1 LVAAFV
7 GYPRGCKSIERS
19 IPVAN
24 ELQGKKIAILLA
36 PVGTEQV
43 EFEEP
48 KKAVESE
55 GATVEVVGL
64 QTGDAQTMNSD
75 VNPGHTFT
83 VEKTFSEVSADE
95 YDGLVIPGGTV
106 GADNLRGSDEAVSFV
121 HSFFEQAKP
130 VGAIC
135 HGPWKLVEADVVK
148 GRTLTSYPTL
158 QTDIRNAGGNWVDEE
173 VVTDQ
178 GLVTS
183 RNPDDLEA
191 FCAKIVEEFAE
202 GKHEDQRRSA

>member
-1 LVAAFV
+1 
-7 GYPRGCKSIERS
+7 
-19 IPVAN
+19 VAN

-43 EFEEP
+43 EFEES

-55 GATVEVVGL
+55 GATVDVVGL
-64 QTGDAQTMNSD
+64 QTGDAQSMNSD
-75 VNPGHTFT
+75 VNPGDTFT
-83 VEKTFSEVSADE
+83 VEKTFSEVSANE
-95 YDGLVIPGGTV
+95 YDGLIVPGGTV
-106 GADNLRGSDEAVSFV
+106 GSDKLRGSDEAVSFV
-121 HSFFEQAKP
+121 HSFFDQAKP
-130 VGAIC
+130 VGVIC
-135 HGPWKLVEADVVK
+135 HGPWMLVEADVVK

-183 RNPDDLEA
+183 RNPDDVPA
-191 FCAKIVEEFAE
+191 FCSKIVEEFAE
-202 GKHEDQRRSA
+202 GKHEDQRKSA

>member
-1 LVAAFV
+1 V
-7 GYPRGCKSIERS
+7 P
-19 IPVAN
+19 N

-36 PVGTEQV
+36 PVGSEQV
-43 EFEEP
+43 EFEEA
-48 KKAVESE
+48 KKAVEE
-55 GATVEVVGL
+55 AGATVDVVGL

-75 VNPGHTFT
+75 VNPGDTFT

-95 YDGLVIPGGTV
+95 YDGLIVPGGTV
-106 GADNLRGSDEAVSFV
+106 GADKLRGSDEAVSFV
-121 HSFFEQAKP
+121 HSFFDQAKP
-130 VGAIC
+130 VGVIC
-135 HGPWKLVEADVVK
+135 HGPWTLVEADVVK

-158 QTDIRNAGGNWVDEE
+158 KTDIRNAGGTWVDEE
-173 VVTDQ
+173 VVVDQ

-183 RNPDDLEA
+183 RNPDDVPA

>member
-1 LVAAFV
+1 M
-7 GYPRGCKSIERS
+7 
-19 IPVAN
+19 AN

-43 EFEEP
+43 EFEES
-48 KKAVESE
+48 KKAVEDV
-55 GATVEVVGL
+55 GGTVDVVGL

-75 VNPGHTFT
+75 VNPGDTFT

-95 YDGLVIPGGTV
+95 YDGLVVPGGTV
-106 GADNLRGSDEAVSFV
+106 GADSLRGSDEAVSFV

-130 VGAIC
+130 VGVIC
-135 HGPWKLVEADVVK
+135 HGPWTLVEADVVK

-183 RNPDDLEA
+183 RNPDDLPA
-191 FCAKIVEEFAE
+191 FCSKVVEEISE
-202 GKHEDQRRSA
+202 GKHAEQARSA

>member
-1 LVAAFV
+1 M
-7 GYPRGCKSIERS
+7 
-19 IPVAN
+19 AN

-43 EFEEP
+43 EFEES
-48 KKAVESE
+48 KKAVEDA
-55 GATVEVVGL
+55 GGTVDVVGL

-75 VNPGHTFT
+75 VNPGDTFT

-95 YDGLVIPGGTV
+95 YDGLVVPGGTV
-106 GADNLRGSDEAVSFV
+106 GADNLRNSDEAARFI
-121 HSFFEQAKP
+121 HSFFAQAKP

-135 HGPWKLVEADVVK
+135 HGPWALVEADVLK
-148 GRTLTSYPTL
+148 GRTLTSYPSL
-158 QTDIRNAGGNWVDEE
+158 QTDIRNAGGSWVDEE

>member
-1 LVAAFV
+1 
-7 GYPRGCKSIERS
+7 
-19 IPVAN
+19 VAN

-43 EFEEP
+43 EFEES

-55 GATVEVVGL
+55 GATVDVVGL

-75 VNPGHTFT
+75 VNPGDTFT
-83 VEKTFSEVSADE
+83 VEKTFSEVSANE
-95 YDGLVIPGGTV
+95 YDGLVVPGGTV
-106 GADNLRGSDEAVSFV
+106 GADKLRGSDEAVSFV
-121 HSFFEQAKP
+121 HSFFDQAKP
-130 VGAIC
+130 VGVIC
-135 HGPWKLVEADVVK
+135 HGPWMLVEADVVK

-158 QTDIRNAGGNWVDEE
+158 QTDIRNAGGKWVDEE

-183 RNPDDLEA
+183 RNPDDVPA
-191 FCAKIVEEFAE
+191 FCSKIVEEFAE
-202 GKHEDQRRSA
+202 GKHEDQRKSA

>member
-1 LVAAFV
+1 
-7 GYPRGCKSIERS
+7 
-19 IPVAN
+19 VAN

-43 EFEEP
+43 EFEEA

-55 GATVEVVGL
+55 GATVDVVGL

-75 VNPGHTFT
+75 VNPGDTFT
-83 VEKTFSEVSADE
+83 VEKAFSEVSADE
-95 YDGLVIPGGTV
+95 YDGLVVPGGTV
-106 GADNLRGSDEAVSFV
+106 GADKLRGSDEAVSFV
-121 HSFFEQAKP
+121 HSFFDQAKP
-130 VGAIC
+130 VGVIC
-135 HGPWKLVEADVVK
+135 HGPWTLVEADVVK

-158 QTDIRNAGGNWVDEE
+158 KTDIRNAGGNWVDEE
-173 VVTDQ
+173 VVVDQ

-183 RNPDDLEA
+183 RNPDDVPA